1 MEDELQESRG
11 KRQAETQGPALW
23 PGQETGENG
32 LWGQRREGESS
43 DGTQGL
49 HQQVPPGPLAASHS
63 HPRHS
68 LSNSSGCPQMSSLV
82 DGPGRTPL
90 PAVLSSPSPG
100 GRSRGGISAPAAPSA
115 PPCSHPLRTLR
126 CMICSLPDTS
136 PPSAEKSNPVLSWD
150 TLSSAGARSSPH
162 RQYQLP
168 LTLRSR
174 SPVTWRPP
182 ETLPGHRPHLL
193 LFSILGS
200 PSLFFIVIIFKAH
213 L

>member
-32 LWGQRREGESS
+32 LWGSAGRGRALTAPRVFISRCPR
-43 DGTQGL
+43 
-49 HQQVPPGPLAASHS
+49 PPGCLPLPPPPQSQQQLG
-63 HPRHS
+63 
-68 LSNSSGCPQMSSLV
+68 LSPNVSLV

-100 GRSRGGISAPAAPSA
+100 GRGRGGISAPAAPSA

-200 PSLFFIVIIFKAH
+200 PSLFFYCYYF
-213 L
+213 